1 MDDEKGSGAWSRV
14 PTWDG
19 DPKSWRAFKREMD
32 WWLESLDVASTTK
45 YNLAARWLL
54 RQTGIVRQRGE
65 EFSPSELAHQPEVTG
80 RDPETGEDVV
90 LTPADPLHGIR
101 KLMSALESIN
111 GKTVLDKRGDLRNS
125 FYLEMKRKP
134 GERIS
139 EFCTRFR
146 SAVADLRMEGVTLP
160 SGELGWF
167 LKQKL
172 GLDAIRQ
179 QLLETALQGKE
190 TYEET
195 EVEVL
200 RLFRDLHVSDPLS
213 RRVTEAPRN
222 PVLNRFLAQQRGFP
236 STSSYPPS
244 SAAASMSSG
253 GSGKTSS
260 TFASRNSTYRR
271 PFPSSMRQANVT
283 ETEEDEAPEDE
294 EEPTAEPEG
303 GGNLE
308 EVLQAE
314 AEILATELEEALEDG
329 VDADFIQSLEDSVES
344 AAEALVTMREARH
357 QLAEVKKDRGYGK
370 VPPSGSAASSAKS
383 KVDAKKS
390 SGKYPCFDCGKPGHW
405 AGDAACPNPGAGLGR
420 KGARKPKSV
429 KVVESFNTE
438 HVVDVGLQEPQEV
451 NEVLTVSKAYPN
463 MSIGEALDHVPPGRE
478 VNAVHVGLA
487 QDKRLVGALD
497 SACNRTVTGPQ
508 WLNTFIQ
515 ALQTAPSDVQALV
528 QCTPENETFRFGD
541 GGTQVS
547 RERWRLPMM
556 IGNNLV
562 CFNVSIVPVPSLG
575 LLLGRDFLETLGATI
590 SFSKRVIKFDYI
602 DSTAIPLKQLAAG
615 HYLLPLLPPSW
626 RGVGTQRWRRL
637 GIDGVV
643 ELQMS
648 TKEWLRR
655 KLGSQT
661 DIESQK
667 GSHEHFLT
675 ERSLKASLVVHDF
688 VDEDEADNVPTLVQD
703 LRMTRRANSVFPTS
717 SSPASSRPSSLAR
730 RSEREC
736 LTVTHGNAGKCGVH
750 AKVAKIR
757 SAPRR
762 KIPMALFWTFALA
775 CAASR
780 TSASPL
786 SVPFSSKHTPVGD
799 SGLGDD
805 GSQEFAKVGF
815 SEGAKGRWDQSPELA
830 ECRDA
835 AKPHGPETGL
845 LGRPAAFRNVGWEG
859 SCGSGFA
866 DQAGCHQG
874 GPAKGSGG
882 VSKGQGRGRSTVLDR
897 SSRWT
902 SNFASR
908 LSEIGSLAEGERD
921 GQDDCPRDQ
930 RGSSAQCGA
939 FEEPA
944 KVKGASTGRASFQGS
959 SGSVGK
965 GAKCHEVFSVFSS
978 AGGPIPNSSSAKAV
992 SRDDESSRNGIES
1005 ASSRAWNPKSRSRDE
1020 SVRHGGQ
1027 RCDDGRSVRRWH
1039 GAVTGG
1045 LGSDQCGGL
1054 PRPYGRRM
1062 AATTGGPIW
1071 PCRPDRGGENSGV
1084 GSVNDAGPWELQQD
1098 LKRGQAKL
1106 IADAWNRHM
1115 ADCKRVSQGRQE
1127 IRQVMLT
1134 EFEEEMRGYI
1144 NDEPFVHAI
1153 DLSTSLSK
1161 SRSLSGSSFSSIS
1174 RSQPMTRTLKG
1185 SSLLKSPLS
1194 RLRGIQGKTEQRSMA
1209 TPLVSEVY
1217 TNTQRVMKEA
1227 ARRGHRVGTPMSLE
1241 TGWNFLNK
1249 ADREEAKR
1257 VVRSEKP
1264 LFLMLAFP
1272 CGPFSPLQRLNPSPR
1287 LQELQD
1293 QGRVLMDFALELAQ
1307 IQLDGGR
1314 HYVLE
1319 NPKPSGAWKE
1329 PRMLKFLASRAP
1341 AIVDFDQCRLGLRSR
1356 QGNLHRKSTRLVS
1369 SSFSVASKFEDQ
1381 KCTRTHLHDPVIGG
1395 VAVTARAGHYPVQ
1408 LARCLV
1414 KGMEEEFNKGSLKS
1428 SEVLAVGHDEGEDDF
1443 AVSALPHFDS
1453 DSEIEEGI
1461 EQSVDEKIPAS
1472 VKATVARLHEN
1483 TGHRSNRRLARAL
1496 TLAGAPAIV
1505 VRAAEE
1511 HKCSICLE
1519 KVPPKPQRPA
1529 SLPHP
1534 RDVSDQVHC
1543 DLLEA
1548 VDSQDNK
1555 YVIIHVT
1562 DFCTRFQMAQILDRK
1577 AADDV
1582 IKFFKVMWMP
1592 VFGPMRVLVCD
1603 QGREFVSHQF
1613 QDFCSEQSVLLWHTG
1628 VGAPWQN
1635 GIAERSGGILKALL
1649 AATVSANSVIG
1660 KEEMS
1665 LALGEALSAYNNDI
1679 NDSGVSPA
1687 QAALGKAPRL
1697 PGDVLTDIQGRLAE
1711 HDLVT
1716 KDNLFAR
1723 QLALRET
1730 AKVAMTRLHFSRG
1743 LRRAE
1748 LARNRSSTI
1757 ADVPAPGDIVY
1768 FFRFQ
1773 KYNNKLSGS
1782 RKRLSLRRWH
1792 GPALL
1797 VAVEK
1802 SSDGG
1807 DGANGYLSFKGQLT
1821 KCSLEHIRRASPMEQ
1836 ITTDTWRGAIEDAV
1850 CQAVHDM
1857 TLSGLPSDGRADP
1870 TDGIPATPAPST
1882 PAPAT
1887 PMLGA
1892 PSGGATL
1899 PAAVAQEQ
1907 ALSDLPPVQP
1917 QEVVGAVQASFE
1929 QGAIP
1934 SQVGSLSRRQSSEF
1948 PAGSFSRRQSAEFSA
1963 PATPLTNPLPS
1974 SSAMSQ
1980 RMSTAI
1986 DRVREMSGK
1995 RASEVAPEQLR
2006 LDVQQLEA
2014 ELPDPSAVQAGVSD
2028 GVHDALMMSK
2038 EEIFSVLEEDA
2049 AQVHPL
2055 VRLHAEAC
2063 GDRLQPLDSVVRD
2076 HGTWR
2081 GDWQLPSQTE
2091 WSARQKLGCDW
2102 PCGQDDFNEAMAVQT
2117 ARKEY
2122 FWSNMNEDQKEAYR
2136 KAADAGWNVWI
2147 AHDAV
2152 EVLPDEEA
2160 ARVRSDLKKKKE
2172 ECKILTPRWVF
2183 TDKHDG
2189 LRTPQNNLELKAN
2202 ARLVVPGFKDVISY
2216 GMRKDA
2222 PTASRTSQHL
2232 VFTLTASYHSARG
2245 WRLLSVDVK
2254 SAFMKG
2260 APYLA
2265 GTRELF
2271 VENVKGR
2278 HGEPMLPFCAIGLAK
2293 VKKGVF
2299 GLSDAPR
2306 QWYLRLHRALTE
2318 LGWIRSTM
2326 DAVCWFL
2333 WGKSDSGE
2341 RILLGV
2347 VLSHVDDLLCG
2358 GCKEALDSIMSLE
2371 AQLGFGTVE
2380 RDSFVYCGKKVSQ
2393 DEHGVVH
2400 VTMPEY
2406 HANLQPVS
2414 ILPHRKRQ
2422 PDAELTDGE
2431 RRQLRAILGSL
2442 QWLVA
2447 QVRVDQGFALST
2459 LQGEKPTIG
2468 TLLRA
2473 NILVKNFKSTASF
2486 GLRFYPMSL
2495 KNCGIMVV
2503 SDASLGNVTKDGGTT
2518 GDVSTKV
2525 CSQASYVVLLAEEK
2539 LMKGETGRC
2548 CLLDARSHR
2557 LQRVCRSTFA
2567 AELLGTEEAFDVG
2580 QYCRGLLASI
2590 SGYPLEMRH
2599 VDTILD
2605 AIPLTVVVD
2614 AKDVFDKCLSDTP
2627 SYGSQ
2632 KSLAFT
2638 VAWIRTMLRRPN
2650 TSLRWTSTENMFV
2663 DGGTKEMDLEH
2674 MREILTSGEWCPK
2687 YTTKFIKQSSK
2698 GGKTK
2703 PLTLTSSTAELP
2715 GQLLSESHAIF
2726 PYLHRLGETPGWH
2739 FEDRL
2744 VMQVARNA
2752 KSFRSPAP
2760 RCDPQQFPLR
2770 STYGRFDHDSGF
2782 SEWRV
2787 LEEQV
2792 PMKELRNLQAPL
2804 GAVASVLCTIYRPM
2818 STKEEDQLLKH
2829 GIDMGNITDSS

>member
-236 STSSYPPS
+236 SRSSYPPS

-405 AGDAACPNPGAGLGR
+405 AGDASCPNPGAGLGR
-420 KGARKPKSV
+420 KSARKPKSV
-429 KVVESFNTE
+429 KVVESLNTE

-497 SACNRTVTGPQ
+497 SAGNRTVTGPQ

-547 RERWRLPMM
+547 RER
-556 IGNNLV
+556 
-562 CFNVSIVPVPSLG
+562 
-575 LLLGRDFLETLGATI
+575 
-590 SFSKRVIKFDYI
+590 
-602 DSTAIPLKQLAAG
+602 

-626 RGVGTQRWRRL
+626 RGVGTQRWRKL

-805 GSQEFAKVGF
+805 GSQKFAKVGF
-815 SEGAKGRWDQSPELA
+815 SEGAKGRQLLVWLQIKRDVIKEAQQKAVVAFQKGKAEDEARSLIGPRGGLPTLRQDLVRLAALLKVNVTDKMTVPEIKEAVRPSVELLKNQPKSKAQAPA
-830 ECRDA
+830 EPRFKA
-835 AKPHGPETGL
+835 P
-845 LGRPAAFRNVGWEG
+845 PA
-859 SCGSGFA
+859 
-866 DQAGCHQG
+866 Q
-874 GPAKGSGG
+874 
-882 VSKGQGRGRSTVLDR
+882 L
-897 SSRWT
+897 
-902 SNFASR
+902 
-908 LSEIGSLAEGERD
+908 
-921 GQDDCPRDQ
+921 
-930 RGSSAQCGA
+930 
-939 FEEPA
+939 
-944 KVKGASTGRASFQGS
+944 
-959 SGSVGK
+959 
-965 GAKCHEVFSVFSS
+965 
-978 AGGPIPNSSSAKAV
+978 AKAPSV
-992 SRDDESSRNGIES
+992 TRSS
-1005 ASSRAWNPKSRSRDE
+1005 ASSLPLEVQSQIQVQQKQFQEMMNQVAMALTQLHQG
-1020 SVRHGGQ
+1020 HGIQSQGAVTNQ
-1027 RCDDGRSVRRWH
+1027 FDMAASDVMMADQCDDGMVPSQADW
-1039 GAVTGG
+1039 
-1045 LGSDQCGGL
+1045 
-1054 PRPYGRRM
+1054 
-1062 AATTGGPIW
+1062 
-1071 PCRPDRGGENSGV
+1071 DRINAEGYQDLMEGEDSGV

-1161 SRSLSGSSFSSIS
+1161 SRSLSGSSFSSMS
-1174 RSQPMTRTLKG
+1174 TSQPMTRTLKG

-1287 LQELQD
+1287 LRELQD

-1319 NPKPSGAWKE
+1319 NPKPSGAWKG

-1356 QGNLHRKSTRLVS
+1356 QGNLHRKPTRLVS

-1408 LARCLV
+1408 LAKCLV
-1414 KGMEEEFNKGSLKS
+1414 KGMEEEFNKGSLKG

-1505 VRAAEE
+1505 VRAAKE

-1555 YVIIHVT
+1555 YVIIH
-1562 DFCTRFQMAQILDRK
+1562 
-1577 AADDV
+1577 
-1582 IKFFKVMWMP
+1582 
-1592 VFGPMRVLVCD
+1592 
-1603 QGREFVSHQF
+1603 
-1613 QDFCSEQSVLLWHTG
+1613 
-1628 VGAPWQN
+1628 
-1635 GIAERSGGILKALL
+1635 ALL

-1665 LALGEALSAYNNDI
+1665 LALGEALSAYNNDT

-1836 ITTDTWRGAIEDAV
+1836 ITTDTWRDAIEDAV

-1986 DRVREMSGK
+1986 ERVREMSGK

-2006 LDVQQLEA
+2006 LDVQQPEA
-2014 ELPDPSAVQAGVSD
+2014 ELPDPSALQAGVSD

-2136 KAADAGWNVWI
+2136 KAADAGWNVWV
-2147 AHDAV
+2147 ANDAV

-2202 ARLVVPGFKDVISY
+2202 ARLVVPGFKDVMSY

-2260 APYLA
+2260 DPYLA

-2271 VENVKGR
+2271 VENVKSR
-2278 HGEPMLPFCAIGLAK
+2278 HGEPMLPFSAIGLAK

-2326 DAVCWFL
+2326 DAACWFL

-2503 SDASLGNVTKDGGTT
+2503 SDASLGNVTKDSGTT
-2518 GDVSTKV
+2518 GDVPTKV
-2525 CSQASYVVLLAEEK
+2525 YSQASYVVLLAEEK

-2752 KSFRSPAP
+2752 NPKALVRLIPA
-2760 RCDPQQFPLR
+2760 
-2770 STYGRFDHDSGF
+2770 Y
-2782 SEWRV
+2782 
-2787 LEEQV
+2787 
-2792 PMKELRNLQAPL
+2792 
-2804 GAVASVLCTIYRPM
+2804 
-2818 STKEEDQLLKH
+2818 
-2829 GIDMGNITDSS
+2829 